1 MFMLGIRNHQANV
14 QGMVR
19 VKGCV
24 RVEVRVSVGGLGWM
38 CVRRKLRV
46 TMRRRVV
53 YVSTHRTR
61 FDTVRGEGRVNSGSD
76 GSQEEKV
83 QLEEGPLDAQRRCI

>member
-1 MFMLGIRNHQANV
+1 
-14 QGMVR
+14 MVR
-19 VKGCV
+19 VLEG
-24 RVEVRVSVGGLGWM
+24 SDGMM

-53 YVSTHRTR
+53 YAWVFVSTHRTR